1 MSNNRAKMQPWQ
13 VFQAARKYL
22 GADTVARIFNREIRS
37 AHSWAQDPAFTAHR
51 CRSPLELLHALFERL
66 DAVGLGYVARAAI
79 GYLETAV
86 YQEQAGGAIREP
98 LPTIQEE
105 ILADYSAVAELQRT
119 IESRGSLADVMRL
132 KQEAMDEIE
141 RTVARYVK
149 DTGGADEAAATPRA

>member
-1 MSNNRAKMQPWQ
+1 MSNDQAKMQPWQ

-51 CRSPLELLHALFERL
+51 CRSPLELLHALFDRM
-66 DAVGLGYVARAAI
+66 DAVGLGYVARSAI

-86 YQEQAGGAIREP
+86 DQEQVAGAIREP
-98 LPTIQEE
+98 LATIQEE
-105 ILADYSAVAELQRT
+105 ILADYTAVAALQSM
-119 IESRGSLADVMRL
+119 IGQRGSLEEVMRF
-132 KQEAMDEIE
+132 KQEAIEEIE

-149 DTGGADEAAATPRA
+149 DTRCGR